1 MVKFLPAELRRLVA
15 EIPRE
20 LLTEIRLRTGE
31 RTVVF
36 VRRGKGAERR
46 ELGYV
51 PTEEEVEKTV
61 MRLCEYSLY
70 RAEDTLKRGFVTS
83 SEGERVGIC
92 GKAAEG
98 ENGIVFTSFTSLCIR
113 FPHDV
118 HGCAAGFFSEYY
130 RKREGN
136 CLVVSPPYH
145 GKTTFIRDLGRMIS
159 DELGKNVLFL
169 DERSELSANGAFRLG
184 KNSDVLTGANK
195 TFGFGNGIRVLR
207 PDVIVCDEIMGKEDA
222 DAIAFAARSG
232 VTVIASVHA
241 STPEDLFG
249 KEGVGRAA
257 ENGMFRYL
265 VFLKNGEV
273 GEVKTMCGKSFS
285 AELR

>member
-136 CLVVSPPYH
+136 CLVISPDR
-145 GKTTFIRDLGRMIS
+145 K
-159 DELGKNVLFL
+159 
-169 DERSELSANGAFRLG
+169 
-184 KNSDVLTGANK
+184 
-195 TFGFGNGIRVLR
+195 
-207 PDVIVCDEIMGKEDA
+207 
-222 DAIAFAARSG
+222 
-232 VTVIASVHA
+232 SV
-241 STPEDLFG
+241 
-249 KEGVGRAA
+249 V
-257 ENGMFRYL
+257 
-265 VFLKNGEV
+265 
-273 GEVKTMCGKSFS
+273 
-285 AELR
+285 